1 MNQTKKLARL
11 KVLSDRLQQKDEVS
25 NRDLKL
31 VLSDSEFKQML
42 DNWDAVKSQKYL
54 DKPREVKHY
63 EKLLKRATLF
73 ENRYESYQAKFDKK
87 LHVQKKLA
95 NKVEDSLEKAAEYF
109 NEITTGGFLRIW
121 FDRDIDAEDGLT
133 LENMPR
139 AITSKSHFGG
149 NGAPFN
155 TTKIRDIKIVAV
167 EEAIAQIEN
176 PSNAEQAM
184 DGVRNA
190 INMMN
195 AYRNRN
201 KNKNKNYNF

>member
-1 MNQTKKLARL
+1 MNEVKRLARL
-11 KVLSDRLQQKDEVS
+11 KLLLDRLQLKGEVS

-42 DNWDAVKSQKYL
+42 DNWEAVKSQKYL

-73 ENRYESYQAKFDKK
+73 TNRYESYQAKFDKK
-87 LHVQKKLA
+87 LHFQKKFTNEA
-95 NKVEDSLEKAAEYF
+95 ESSLEKAAEYF
-109 NEITTGGFLRIW
+109 NEITNDGFLRIW
-121 FDRDIDAEDGLT
+121 FDRDIDAEDGLM

-139 AITSKSHFGG
+139 AITSKSSFGE
-149 NGAPFN
+149 NGATFN
-155 TTKIRDIKIVAV
+155 TTKIRDIKIAAV
-167 EEAIAQIEN
+167 EEAMDQIEN

-184 DGVRNA
+184 DGVRDA
-190 INMMN
+190 MNMMN

-201 KNKNKNYNF
+201 KIKKYDF